1 MPIIL
6 RSVTFDRAIAC
17 REPYGIN
24 PILKI
29 GDRVNT
35 CGIIAVDKD
44 VGSIYYSLMRMA
56 KYDRLLFILN
66 LLRTRRNLNAAKI
79 ADECGVTERTIYRDV
94 ISISEANVP
103 IYYDRGYKYAT
114 DNFLPPLNFNIDEY
128 LTLISIMESSPLYK
142 SGHSRKQIKSIKTKI
157 EACLSQNVRQEKSFA
172 LSPTRIDIKSTDS
185 GDDKDKYYSIIEEG
199 IKTRRTVSL
208 IYDSIESGLTTR
220 EIEPYFM
227 IFIERAFYFVGYC
240 YLRKDLRT
248 FRIDRI
254 RGITLT
260 GKTFVPRKG
269 IDAADYFRNSWG
281 VFSGETVCVRAILSG
296 KAARI
301 VQMGKH
307 HASEEI
313 IRLDDGKIEYRVTV
327 SGIDEICRWL
337 LGFGG
342 DVSVIEPEELKNE
355 ITKRAGDI
363 LQNYI

>member
-1 MPIIL
+1 
-6 RSVTFDRAIAC
+6 
-17 REPYGIN
+17 
-24 PILKI
+24 
-29 GDRVNT
+29 
-35 CGIIAVDKD
+35 
-44 VGSIYYSLMRMA
+44 MA

-114 DNFLPPLNFNIDEY
+114 DNFLPPLNFNIEEY
-128 LTLISIMESSPLYK
+128 LTLISILESSPLYI
-142 SGHSRKQIKSIKTKI
+142 SGHGRKQIKSIKTKI
-157 EACLSQNVRQEKSFA
+157 EACLSQNVRREKSSA
-172 LSPTRIDIKSTDS
+172 LNPTLIDIKSTDS
-185 GDDKDKYYSIIEEG
+185 GDDKNKFYSIIEEG
-199 IKTRRTVSL
+199 IKTHQCL
-208 IYDSIESGLTTR
+208 NLKYDSIDSGLTTR

-227 IFIERAFYFVGYC
+227 IFIERAFYFVGFC
-240 YLRKDLRT
+240 KLRNGLRT

-254 RGITLT
+254 RGVALN
-260 GKTFVPRKG
+260 GDTFVPRKD
-269 IDAADYFRNSWG
+269 IDPADYFKNSWG
-281 VFSGETVCVRAILSG
+281 VFLGETFRVRAILSG

-313 IRLDDGKIEYRVTV
+313 IELDNNKIEYRVTV
-327 SGIDEICRWL
+327 SGLDEICRWL

-355 ITKRAGDI
+355 IAKRAGDI
-363 LQNYI
+363 LRNNK